1 MMFYKSSIYSR
12 DWMDIVFANRNKE
25 YGAYQLRQMSGKAT
39 NIALLVVV
47 TVVGGLCGLSF
58 IDKTEKSAI
67 TLDNTFSPT
76 LTIQPE
82 TILQEESIEIK
93 PEEAKVQ
100 QVAKDV
106 SAKDL
111 IKFTEINPTDKSNV
125 KEDIAEEKEVL
136 DKQKFLSSFNA
147 KGQKGGELIAR
158 GTFSTHQ
165 QEGGSIGRTIAD
177 EDGMDA
183 SGTFTTVEVMPEP
196 TEGMPAFIQWIAANY
211 TFPQAAMDNNV
222 KGLIQVKFVVEKDGS
237 LSSIE
242 VLRDM
247 GYGTGKEA
255 VRLLQKAKKWN
266 PGIQNGRPV
275 RVTFSLPIRLSLQ

>member
-1 MMFYKSSIYSR
+1 MVFFKSSIYSK

-39 NIALLVVV
+39 NIALLIVV
-47 TVVGGLCGLSF
+47 TVVGGLCGISF
-58 IDKTEKSAI
+58 IEQADKPIVVEE
-67 TLDNTFSPT
+67 NFSPSI
-76 LTIQPE
+76 LIQPE
-82 TILQEESIEIK
+82 INFEEEIIEVK

-125 KEDIAEEKEVL
+125 SEDIAEEKEVL
-136 DKQKFLSSFNA
+136 DKQKLLSSFNA

-158 GTFSTHQ
+158 GTFGARKQ
-165 QEGGSIGRTIAD
+165 DGGSVGRSIAD
-177 EDGMDA
+177 EDGADPN
-183 SGTFTTVEVMPEP
+183 GTFTTVEIMPAP

-222 KGLIQVKFVVEKDGS
+222 NGLIQVKFVVEKDGS

-255 VRLLQKAKKWN
+255 VRLLQKAKNWN

-275 RVTFSLPIRLSLQ
+275 RVTFSLPIRLSLE

>member
-1 MMFYKSSIYSR
+1 MVFFKSSIYSK

-58 IDKTEKSAI
+58 IDKSEKSAI
-67 TLDNTFSPT
+67 MLDNTFSPT
-76 LTIQPE
+76 FMIEPE
-82 TILQEESIEIK
+82 TNLKEEIIEVK

-111 IKFTEINPTDKSNV
+111 IKYTEINPTDKS
-125 KEDIAEEKEVL
+125 KITEDIAEEKEVL
-136 DKQKFLSSFNA
+136 DKQKLLSSFNA

-158 GTFSTHQ
+158 GTFSTHK
-165 QEGGSIGRTIAD
+165 QEGGSIGRSIAD
-177 EDGMDA
+177 EDGTDFD
-183 SGTFTTVEVMPEP
+183 GTFTTVEIMPVP
-196 TEGMPAFIQWIAANY
+196 TEGMPAFIKWIAANY

-266 PGIQNGRPV
+266 PGIQNGIPV
-275 RVTFSLPIRLSLQ
+275 RVTFSLPIRLSLE

>member
-1 MMFYKSSIYSR
+1 MVFFKSSIYSK

-39 NIALLVVV
+39 NIALLIVV
-47 TVVGGLCGLSF
+47 TVVGGLCGISF
-58 IDKTEKSAI
+58 IEKADKPKVVEE
-67 TLDNTFSPT
+67 NFSPSI
-76 LTIQPE
+76 LIQPE
-82 TILQEESIEIK
+82 INFEEEIIKEVK
-93 PEEAKVQ
+93 PEEPKDQ

-125 KEDIAEEKEVL
+125 SQDIAEEREVL
-136 DKQKFLSSFNA
+136 DKQKLLSSFNA
-147 KGQKGGELIAR
+147 KGQKGGELMAR
-158 GTFSTHQ
+158 GTFGMQ
-165 QEGGSIGRTIAD
+165 KQDGGLVGRSIAD
-177 EDGMDA
+177 EDGTDPN
-183 SGTFTTVEVMPEP
+183 STFTTVEIMPAP

-222 KGLIQVKFVVEKDGS
+222 KGLIQLKFVVEKDGS

-275 RVTFSLPIRLSLQ
+275 RVTFSLPIRLSLE